1 MTNSYS
7 YILAPRGSFSGFGGP
22 YCPYWKVIPVIKK
35 VITML
40 HNLGEILLHAFGK
53 LFPYFAFL
61 TVFLYQPKL
70 Q

>member
-1 MTNSYS
+1 MTNSYP

-40 HNLGEILLHAFGK
+40 DNLGEIFGK
-53 LFPYFAFL
+53 FCYMPLVNFAPTL
-61 TVFLYQPKL
+61 HS
-70 Q
+70 